1 MKGLLNRKI
10 SIAKPN
16 FGKEE
21 EDAVKEVLE
30 SGILV
35 SGPKT
40 RLFEKEFAEYIG
52 VEHAVAMTNGTV
64 ALDVALKALKI
75 GPGDEVITSAFSF
88 IASGNCI
95 LFQNAKP
102 VFADIDPK
110 TFNIDPLDVAEKIT
124 AKTKALIPVHLFGQP
139 ANMDALMEI
148 AQDNGIALVE
158 DAAQAHG
165 AEYKGQKTGSIGDVG
180 CFSFYATKNMTVG
193 EGGMITTN
201 DPKLADKAR
210 LLINHGQS
218 RKYHHE
224 TLGYNYRMTE
234 LCAAIGSV
242 QLRKLDGFNM
252 KRIENS
258 RLLSNGIRGF
268 TGLTVP
274 YVDNDVKHV
283 FHQYVVREDS
293 YRLDRDELADRLTE
307 HGVGVAVHYP
317 VPIYR
322 QPLYQKLGYSGAVC
336 PNTEEACSR
345 VLSLPVHPQVD
356 KEDIEYL
363 LDVLKDISEA

>member
-1 MKGLLNRKI
+1 LNRKI

-21 EDAVKEVLE
+21 EDAVKEVLD
-30 SGILV
+30 SGILA

-40 RLFEKEFAEYIG
+40 KAFEKECAEYLG
-52 VEHAVAMTNGTV
+52 VKHAVAVTNGTV

-88 IASGNCI
+88 VASGNCI

-110 TFNIDPLDVAEKIT
+110 TFNVDPSDVAEKIT
-124 AKTKALIPVHLFGQP
+124 AKTKALMPVHMFGQP
-139 ANMDALMEI
+139 ANMDALKELVE
-148 AQDNGIALVE
+148 DKGIALVE

-165 AEYKGQKTGSIGDVG
+165 AEINGQKAGSIGNMG
-180 CFSFYATKNMTVG
+180 CFSFYATKNMTAG

-218 RKYHHE
+218 RKYHHD

-234 LCAAIGSV
+234 ICAAIGSV
-242 QLRKLDGFNM
+242 QLRKLDGFNK
-252 KRIENS
+252 KRIENAA
-258 RLLSNGIRGF
+258 LLSNGIRKL
-268 TGLTVP
+268 TGLTAT
-274 YVDNDVKHV
+274 YVMKDVKHV
-283 FHQYVVREDS
+283 FHQYVIRVEDNC
-293 YRLDRDELADRLTE
+293 RLGRDELADRLTE
-307 HGVGVAVHYP
+307 HGIGVAVHYP
-317 VPIYR
+317 IPIYR
-322 QPLYQKLGYSGAVC
+322 QPLYMELGYGGTVC
-336 PNTEEACSR
+336 PNTEEACRR
-345 VLSLPVHPQVD
+345 VLSLPVHPLVN
-356 KEDIEYL
+356 KKDIKYL
-363 LDVLKDISEA
+363 LGVLESLDL

>member
-1 MKGLLNRKI
+1 LLKRKI

-21 EDAVKEVLE
+21 EDVVKEVLE

-35 SGPKT
+35 SGPRT
-40 RLFEKEFAEYIG
+40 QSFEKEFAEYIR
-52 VEHAVAMTNGTV
+52 VEHAIAVTNGTV

-88 IASGNCI
+88 IASSNCI

-102 VFADIDPK
+102 IFADINPK
-110 TFNIDPLDVAEKIT
+110 TFNIDPSDVAEKIT

-139 ANMDALMEI
+139 ANMDTLIEI

-165 AEYKGQKTGSIGDVG
+165 AEYKGRKTGSMGDAG
-180 CFSFYATKNMTVG
+180 CFSFYATKNITVG

-201 DPKLADKAR
+201 DPKLANKVR

-242 QLRKLDGFNM
+242 QLKKLDGFNR
-252 KRIENS
+252 KRIDNS
-258 RLLSNGIRGF
+258 RLLSNGIRGVK
-268 TGLTVP
+268 GLTVP

-293 YRLDRDELADRLTE
+293 YHLDRDELAERLTE
-307 HGVGVAVHYP
+307 HGVGVAIHYP

-322 QPLYQKLGYSGAVC
+322 QPLYQTLGYSGVVC
-336 PNTEEACSR
+336 PNTEEACTR
-345 VLSLPVHPQVD
+345 VLSLPVHSQVD

-363 LDVLKDISEA
+363 LDVLKGISEA

>member
-1 MKGLLNRKI
+1 VKRLNRKI

-274 YVDNDVKHV
+274 YVDNNVKHV
-283 FHQYVVREDS
+283 FHQYVVRVEED
-293 YRLDRDELADRLTE
+293 YPRGRDELADRLTE

-345 VLSLPVHPQVD
+345 VLSLPVHSQVD
-356 KEDIEYL
+356 REDIEYL

>member
-1 MKGLLNRKI
+1 MKGLLSRKI

-30 SGILV
+30 SGILA

-52 VEHAVAMTNGTV
+52 VEHAVAMTSGTV
-64 ALDVALKALKI
+64 ALDVALKTLNI

-88 IASGNCI
+88 IASSNCI

-110 TFNIDPLDVAEKIT
+110 TFNIDPSDVAEKIT

-139 ANMDALMEI
+139 ANMDVLMKI
-148 AQDNGIALVE
+148 AEDNGIALVE

-165 AEYKGQKTGSIGDVG
+165 AEYKGQKAGRIGDVG
-180 CFSFYATKNMTVG
+180 CFSFYATKNMTEG

-224 TLGYNYRMTE
+224 TLGYNYRITE
-234 LCAAIGSV
+234 FCAAIGSV

-252 KRIENS
+252 KRIENAS
-258 RLLSNGIRGF
+258 LLSNGIRGS

-274 YVDNDVKHV
+274 HVDKDVKHV
-283 FHQYVVREDS
+283 FHQYVVRVEDS
-293 YRLDRDELADRLTE
+293 YCLDRDELADRLTE

-322 QPLYQKLGYSGAVC
+322 QPFYQALGYSETAC

-345 VLSLPVHPQVD
+345 VLSLPVHPLVD
-356 KEDIEYL
+356 KKDIEYI
-363 LDVLKDISEA
+363 LDVLKEVS